1 MSIEYGA
8 SPYRASWSSN
18 PAGTHHRTDLK
29 AVCWFI
35 ALGLSLTALVC
46 ALGHAESIG
55 QALAGAV
62 YV

>member
-8 SPYRASWSSN
+8 SPYRTSWRSN
-18 PAGTHHRTDLK
+18 PAGTDHRADLT

-46 ALGHAESIG
+46 TLGYAESIG
-55 QALAGAV
+55 QALAGPV